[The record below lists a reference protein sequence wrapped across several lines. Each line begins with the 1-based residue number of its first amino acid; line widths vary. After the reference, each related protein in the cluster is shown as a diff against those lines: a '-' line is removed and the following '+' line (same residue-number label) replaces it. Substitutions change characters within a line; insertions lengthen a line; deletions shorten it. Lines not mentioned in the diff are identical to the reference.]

1 MKRFDSKYIDDGHTW
16 HADAS
21 LILDDEGL
29 ITALLSQTQAD
40 IEYPR
45 ENCQEYHALGN
56 SLLMPGCINA
66 HSHAFQVLLRP
77 TTGQPLHF
85 QDWVDRFLYPL
96 VLTLNEE
103 QLYASA
109 LLVFS
114 DMLRH
119 GITTVGEFFYVHNLE
134 DGSSSHNR
142 HARAVIQAARDVGLR
157 IALIRTL
164 YDLGH
169 KEGQKRFREPLDQAL
184 AQTEALYNIYRQTP
198 EVTIM
203 PAPHSLHGASKELI
217 IAGAELAQQLNTPW
231 HIHLAEQ
238 QSDIPF
244 AQERYGLSP
253 VQCLAEWGVLNSRTV
268 LVHAIWLNEMDKQLV
283 KDAGAS
289 IAYNP
294 ITNMALGDGIAD
306 IPWWHNHGVPV
317 ALGTDANIQADL
329 FAEARTT
336 EYLQRSRK
344 LAMGVIP
351 EARSLAHMLNVHGGT
366 VLGLP
371 VGQLEPGYHGDF
383 LVIDLSAEALLPAS
397 LGPYPEVP
405 VLNQLIFSAPP
416 AQVIRQVF
424 VDGEEVVQNGQ
435 LSRLNPGQVA
445 AELERALA

>member
-16 HADAS
+16 HNNAS
-21 LILDDEGL
+21 LILDDDGL
-29 ITALLSQTQAD
+29 IIALLPQTDAD
-40 IEYPR
+40 MTYPR
-45 ENCQEYHALGN
+45 NSCHEYHMLGN

-96 VLTLNEE
+96 VLTLDED

-119 GITTVGEFFYVHNLE
+119 GITTVGEFFYVHNLA
-134 DGSSSHNR
+134 DGSTSHNR
-142 HARAVIQAARDVGLR
+142 HARAVIQAARDAGLR

-169 KEGQKRFREPLDQAL
+169 KEGQKRFREPLEQAL
-184 AQTEALYNIYRQTP
+184 EQTESLYNIYRQTP

-217 IAGAELAQQLNTPW
+217 IAGAELAQKLNTPW

-244 AQERYGLSP
+244 AQARYGLSP
-253 VQCLAEWGVLNSRTV
+253 VACLGEWGVLNSRAV
-268 LVHAIWLNEMDKQLV
+268 LVHAIWLNEADKQWV
-283 KDAGAS
+283 KAAGSS

-294 ITNMALGDGIAD
+294 LTNMALGDGVAD
-306 IPWWHNHGVPV
+306 IPWWHTQGVPV

-329 FAEARTT
+329 FAEARAT
-336 EYLQRSRK
+336 EYLQRSQKR
-344 LAMGVIP
+344 AMVVIP
-351 EARSLAHMLNVHGGT
+351 KARSLAHMLNVHGGT
-366 VLGLP
+366 ALGLP

-383 LVIDLSAEALLPAS
+383 LVIDLAAEALLPAS
-397 LGPYPEVP
+397 LDAAPETA

-416 AQVIRQVF
+416 VQVIRQVF
-424 VDGEEVVQNGQ
+424 VDGEEVVNHGH
-435 LSRLNPGQVA
+435 LTRLNPEQVT
-445 AELERALA
+445 AELMRAFG